1 MKTVNVSQRSSV
13 LNDLLKRARRHALV
27 LKLPTGEEFVLARL
41 SEGQSFFVGES
52 DDFDVEIEM
61 TRKNKAFMKFLD
73 GRGAEGKKKKSI
85 PAEEVRRNLGF

>member
-41 SEGQSFFVGES
+41 SEEQSFFVGES

-73 GRGAEGKKKKSI
+73 ARGAEGKKKKNI
-85 PAEEVRRNLGF
+85 PAEQVRRNLGF